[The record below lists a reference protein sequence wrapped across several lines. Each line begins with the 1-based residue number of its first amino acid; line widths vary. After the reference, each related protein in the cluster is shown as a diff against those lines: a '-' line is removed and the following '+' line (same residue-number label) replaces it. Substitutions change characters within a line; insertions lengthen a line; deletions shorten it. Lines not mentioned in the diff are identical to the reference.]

1 MADFLE
7 VGIDS
12 SGALR
17 GAQTFERAAASI
29 QSAASRLD
37 REVSQLRSKF
47 DAFAGGAAR
56 FGAALTASL
65 TLPLAALAKQALDSA
80 RSFDSL
86 TRGMTAVSGSA
97 ENAKR
102 EIAAL
107 REVAKLPG
115 LGFKEAIQGSIN
127 LQAAGL
133 SAELARRSL
142 AAFGNALA
150 TVGKGKAEL
159 DGVNLALSQI
169 VSKGKISAEEINQI
183 AERVPQI
190 RKITEAAFGTS
201 NTEVLQKRGIGST
214 EFINKI
220 VAELEKLPK
229 VTGGVQNAFENLSD
243 TIEQAL
249 VPVGNALLRFIIPAI
264 EAITPAIEKASAA
277 FASLSPT
284 TQSLIVVGATIVAA
298 LGPALLLL
306 GAFAAS
312 ISSIVGVLASF
323 GVTVA
328 GVGAALTGV
337 GAVLAVAAAAAAALY
352 IAWQTNFGG
361 IREITADVS
370 TFIQERF
377 GAVVS
382 WFEEN
387 WPLIKKAAEAVLRE
401 LKPLFEFYSNNI
413 KAVWAGVWEPMKEI
427 VRTWGTFVG
436 GTVRA
441 ALAILAGDFD
451 KARLAMQKTS
461 EALWNGV
468 KNVFALGVA
477 GIVTTTKGLFSSLLG
492 LAGVSKATGQVLGSA
507 IMAGIKT
514 AVQAQAPAVYFLIER
529 LVTFANGQIARIK
542 GATAAAATTGGTG
555 DGPSALFERSAAE
568 AANAELQLKRA
579 AATPSARALGGGGG
593 GSARAKELTDL
604 QKAQQELIRLE
615 KDLLNL
621 SDARIQRVQAETF
634 AIKEK
639 IKAAEQYY
647 ENERKLSD
655 LSQFIPSIPVPGGVE
670 LPAILSSDAQLRDA
684 QIDTQKRLLGIAE
697 ALSKVQGQLLVL
709 NVPDALSREL
719 PEALREV
726 NDALRDQ
733 VEAAQQALSAY
744 DQIKNGLN
752 SIIDAANG
760 VTAGQKLLRRI
771 GELPADFDPTK
782 RAELEKL
789 AEEALRLEEATA
801 RGKQKLTELQQ
812 AFRDFGQAAENIL
825 ADAFYQGIVEGPRA
839 FFQTLLQGFAQL
851 LAQMAAQ
858 LLASQVFKLL
868 GNLGGSGGGGGGGF
882 LGILGTIIGFAGS
895 FAGSFGANA
904 SIANTGGTFGNVTA
918 LGLGQTLGRG
928 FASGGTVTQSG
939 FYRYGELGPEPVFM
953 PNGTAYLPQGAY
965 VQNNHQMRE
974 SAQAAAPPVVNINV
988 YAQDAK
994 SFASPQTRDQ
1004 IARDYQLSIARANR
1018 NGGHSL

>member
-17 GAQTFERAAASI
+17 GAQTFERAASSI

-37 REVSQLRSKF
+37 REVSQLRGKF

-65 TLPLAALAKQALDSA
+65 TLPLAALAKQAIDSA

-86 TRGMTAVSGSA
+86 TRGMVAVTGSA
-97 ENAKR
+97 EKAKR

-133 SAELARRSL
+133 SADLARRALS
-142 AAFGNALA
+142 AFGNALA

-201 NTEVLQKRGIGST
+201 NTEVLQKRGISST

-243 TIEQAL
+243 AIEQAL

-264 EAITPAIEKASAA
+264 EAITPAIERAAEA

-312 ISSIVGVLASF
+312 ISSIIGVLSAF

-328 GVGAALTGV
+328 GVGTALTGV
-337 GAVLAVAAAAAAALY
+337 GAVLAVAAAAAASLY
-352 IAWQTNFGG
+352 VAWQTNFGG

-370 TFIQERF
+370 AFIVERF
-377 GAVVS
+377 GAVVA

-387 WPLIKKAAEAVLRE
+387 WPLIKKAAETVLRE
-401 LKPLFEFYSNNI
+401 MKPLFEFYGNNI
-413 KAVWAGVWEPMKEI
+413 KAVWAGVWEPLKEI

-436 GTVRA
+436 GSVRA
-441 ALAILAGDFD
+441 ALAIIAGDFD
-451 KARLAMQKTS
+451 KARLALQKTS
-461 EALWNGV
+461 QALWDGV
-468 KNVFALGVA
+468 RNVFAQGLLGA
-477 GIVTTTKGLFSSLLG
+477 ITIVKGLFSSLAG
-492 LAGVSKATGQVLGSA
+492 LAGLSKASGNTLGTAIVTGILSA
-507 IMAGIKT
+507 IQ
-514 AVQAQAPAVYFLIER
+514 VQAPAVLALISR
-529 LVTFANGQIARIK
+529 IATFANAQIAKIK
-542 GATAAAATTGGTG
+542 NAATS
-555 DGPSALFERSAAE
+555 SAANIADNPLAFERSAAE
-568 AANAELQLKRA
+568 AANAELELKRA
-579 AATPSARALGGGGG
+579 AVPSARALGGSKGGG
-593 GSARAKELTDL
+593 GARVKELTDL

-621 SDARIQRVQAETF
+621 SDARIQRVQAETS

-639 IKAAEQYY
+639 IKAAEQFY
-647 ENERKLSD
+647 ENQRKLAD
-655 LSQFIPSIPVPGGVE
+655 LSQFLPSVPVPGGVD
-670 LPAILSSDAQLRDA
+670 LPAVLSADPQLRDA

-697 ALSKVQGQLLVL
+697 ALSKVQGQLLVMD
-709 NVPDALSREL
+709 VPDALSREL

-726 NDALRDQ
+726 SDALRDQ
-733 VEAAQQALSAY
+733 VDAAQQALSAY

-752 SIIDAANG
+752 SIIDSANG
-760 VTAGQKLLRRI
+760 VTAAQKLLRRI

-789 AEEALRLEEATA
+789 AAEALRLEEATA
-801 RGKQKLTELQQ
+801 RGKRQLTDLQQ
-812 AFRDFGQAAENIL
+812 AFRDFGLAAENIL
-825 ADAFYQGIVEGPRA
+825 ADAFYRGIVEGPRA

-858 LLASQVFKLL
+858 LLASQVFKFLS
-868 GNLGGSGGGGGGGF
+868 GQFGGGGVGGGGGF
-882 LGILGTIIGFAGS
+882 LGILGKIVGIAGGLFGAFAGASASAGAGGFGSVAGGSGGIFGAAAGGGFAVG
-895 FAGSFGANA
+895 
-904 SIANTGGTFGNVTA
+904 GNV
-918 LGLGQTLGRG
+918 RE
-928 FASGGTVTQSG
+928 SGWYDV
-939 FYRYGELGPEPVFM
+939 GELGRERVF
-953 PNGTAYLPQGAY
+953 LPQGAY
-965 VQNNHQMRE
+965 VQNNHEMRQ
-974 SAQAAAPPVVNINV
+974 SAQAAAPPQVNITV

-994 SFASPQTRDQ
+994 SFSSPQTRDQ
-1004 IARDYQLSIARANR
+1004 IARDYQLSIARSNR